1 MKLSKNNFD
10 LLSTALP
17 LGIAALAKIALD
29 NRYEAA
35 TGKAA
40 PRNLDSDEASVA
52 KVIMYTALTAAVGIS
67 VKILVRK
74 FLTNQWKKMDGE
86 LPDHIS

>member
-1 MKLSKNNFD
+1 MKLSKNNFEIV
-10 LLSTALP
+10 STALS
-17 LGIAALAKIALD
+17 LGIATLAKTAVD

-35 TGKAA
+35 TGKFA
-40 PRNLDSDEASVA
+40 PKNPDSDEASFA
-52 KVIMYTALTAAVGIS
+52 KVVMYAALTAAVGIS

-74 FLTNQWKKMDGE
+74 LLTNQWKKMDGE